1 MYEGGNALNCCVM
14 GFHSAGPVLEVVG
27 DPLQTWAWSSWISAE
42 DDIGTGWADVLG
54 LSHEIME
61 WMDDPFITNV
71 VPPWQIPDGS
81 GSCGDRLLEVGDP
94 IEVLPDPSYP
104 VLFDGYTYHPQNIA
118 LLPWFSREKPSK
130 AIDGAYSFPNE
141 SLLTSPSQPCK

>member
-1 MYEGGNALNCCVM
+1 
-14 GFHSAGPVLEVVG
+14 
-27 DPLQTWAWSSWISAE
+27 
-42 DDIGTGWADVLG
+42 
-54 LSHEIME
+54 ME

-81 GSCGDRLLEVGDP
+81 RSCGDRLLEVGDP

-104 VLFDGYTYHPQNIA
+104 VLFDGYTYHPQNMA